1 MRQYC
6 RMRRDPAA
14 LPSPP
19 VVAALRRAG
28 AAAVVVAAAGGL
40 HLWLL
45 SGLPLGIGQ
54 GQAGG
59 VPTLQVRQLTLVAA
73 AAPLPERRAAV
84 DEPAHRAPP
93 RRPARPAT
101 RTAVPAMTAP
111 APRPDDVAPE
121 AAMPEVPAP
130 RPAEPA
136 DESVAKAAL
145 QDASPAALPGPPE
158 SEVVA
163 AAPAV
168 AVDAALVV
176 DVATAGASS
185 AGGGQLPTYATR
197 MPPAARLQYD
207 MRRGVLSGQ
216 GELVWQP
223 AVDAYEMSIEG
234 VAFGIPVLAWASR
247 GAYDRAG
254 LAPVRFLDRRR
265 GRDLRAANFQRDKAI
280 ISYSSATLEVP
291 LAPGA
296 QDRLSWM
303 VQLSAIVEAA
313 GGRVA
318 PGERFSM
325 QVTGARGDADVWTF
339 VAGARE
345 DLELPIGRVARTV
358 MFSRAPRKPHD
369 TQVEVWLDPARH
381 HLPVRM
387 RLTSLPSGDSTEFL
401 LRAAS

>member
-19 VVAALRRAG
+19 VAAALRRAG

-45 SGLPLGIGQ
+45 SGLPLGIGH
-54 GQAGG
+54 GEAGG
-59 VPTLQVRQLTLVAA
+59 APTLQVRQVTRA
-73 AAPLPERRAAV
+73 AAPAPEQTATV
-84 DEPAHRAPP
+84 DEPVHRAPP

-101 RTAVPAMTAP
+101 RAAVPPMTAP
-111 APRPDDVAPE
+111 ASHLDDLTPE
-121 AAMPEVPAP
+121 AAVPAVP
-130 RPAEPA
+130 LPQPAQPA
-136 DESVAKAAL
+136 DEAVADAAPP
-145 QDASPAALPGPPE
+145 DASPAALPGPPAA
-158 SEVVA
+158 EVVA

-223 AVDAYEMSIEG
+223 AVDAYDMSIEG

-265 GRDLRAANFQRDKAI
+265 GRDLRAANFQRDKAV
-280 ISYSSATLEVP
+280 ISYSSATHEVP

-313 GGRVA
+313 GGRVT